1 MARKTKQTINIL
13 EPDLEVSKELVTPMT
28 AQLMLDQYN
37 TDNYRKARPN
47 TVKRYAT
54 LMERGEWLTSAST
67 IAISVDGKL
76 INGQHRLMAIVK
88 SGCTVELIIIRNAAS
103 NSKYV
108 VDSHMPRKMRDHVQC
123 KQEYITAINVLL
135 RSIGLHT
142 SNDYKNN
149 VPFYKQH
156 VEGDIGEIVAA
167 LHAAHGNTSDPFTSW
182 GVRGAIILAV
192 TNGDMTLDEGVTLF
206 QDLLTFRK
214 IKRKS
219 GPHKVDV
226 HKFSSSARSAK
237 QSTMPKLLSIL
248 VDMLDNN
255 TMPVYSGMG
264 NKWHDETYSTARDKA
279 QKLMYAVY
287 QAISP
292 KTRDKTQFQGPLSAN
307 VEAALG
313 VEE

>member
-13 EPDLEVSKELVTPMT
+13 EPDLKVSLEVVTPMT
-28 AQLMLDQYN
+28 AQLMLDQFN
-37 TDNYRKARPN
+37 TDNYRKPN
-47 TVKRYAT
+47 ANTIKRYAK
-54 LMERGEWLTSAST
+54 LMQQGEWVTSAST
-67 IAISVDGKL
+67 ICISKDNVL
-76 INGQHRLMAIVK
+76 INGQHRLMAVVK
-88 SGCTVELIIIRNAAS
+88 SGCTIEFVVIRNAMPD
-103 NSKYV
+103 SKYV
-108 VDSHMPRKMRDHVQC
+108 VDTHMPRKMRDHVQC

-219 GPHKVDV
+219 GRYKVPV

-264 NKWHDETYSTARDKA
+264 VQWHTESYNTARDKA

-292 KTRDKTQFQGPLSAN
+292 KTRDKARFQGPLSAN
-307 VEAALG
+307 VAAALG